1 VLLSTLQRNT
11 FSAVGFAVHAPRII
25 TPSLNTCL
33 LYVRTYICLRSATDD
48 FLDIPDVSVVT
59 RWAVN
64 KPQSKVLHTV
74 FTAELQC
81 MDSSAHQLRD
91 LGISFASELHS
102 VGTVPN
108 LRCTV

>member
-1 VLLSTLQRNT
+1 M
-11 FSAVGFAVHAPRII
+11 HAPPTI

-33 LYVRTYICLRSATDD
+33 LYGRTAIVVPAPLQIYSSLHSATDD
-48 FLDIPDVSVVT
+48 FWDILDVSVVT

-64 KPQSKVLHTV
+64 KLQSKVLHTV

-102 VGTVPN
+102 VGTVPHP
-108 LRCTV
+108 